1 MDPPTATLLRWLLLP
16 LRETRSPGRLLVS
29 LLVLLL
35 CGVAWWP
42 PQVKGA
48 GAVGPIVF
56 ACVYFVGTILF
67 FPGSVLTIGS
77 GFAFAQAFGQ
87 GWGIVAGSLVVFVG
101 ATTGAAASF
110 LLGRY
115 ALRSLVADKARQYRI
130 LAAIDRALEGQ
141 VCLCVRVA
149 APRLVYTCAC

>member
-1 MDPPTATLLRWLLLP
+1 MAVCR
-16 LRETRSPGRLLVS
+16 
-29 LLVLLL
+29 
-35 CGVAWWP
+35 VA
-42 PQVKGA
+42 QVKDA

-56 ACVYFVGTILF
+56 AAVYFVGTILF

-141 VCLCVRVA
+141 VRGSVYVCCVWHVGQR
-149 APRLVYTCAC
+149 